1 MGREVR
7 RVPSHWQ
14 HPVQDGKFKPL
25 RQLEMPHWRNGEAT
39 HYQMYET
46 TTEGTP
52 ISPAMES
59 PEELAHWL
67 VDNQVSAFGDQ
78 TASFEAWLMVAQ
90 GRTAI
95 SCMVTKAGVINGVEA
110 NYRIQKE
117 VQDVFSAID
126 KKALCSTKQGLG
138 RD

>member
-7 RVPSHWQ
+7 RVPFHWQ
-14 HPVQDGKFKPL
+14 HPVEDGKFKPL
-25 RQLEMPHWRNGEAT
+25 RQLEMPHWGNGEAT

-52 ISPAMES
+52 ISPAMGS
-59 PEELAHWL
+59 PEQLAHWL

-78 TASFEAWLMVAQ
+78 TASYEAWLMVAQ

-110 NYRIQKE
+110 AYQIQKE
-117 VQDVFSAID
+117 VWDVFSQID
-126 KKALCSTKQGLG
+126 EKNKRLTRPSLEHE
-138 RD
+138 